1 MTSPPAFIERLNRW
15 RSGASLLGFALA
27 LVPRSVAAQTLPIEL
42 TWQAPPECPAKDAV
56 LSRARSLLGTKA
68 TKVDK
73 VRADGTIRKSDERY
87 ELTLLINENGQIGER
102 RVWARQCDELS
113 GAAAISLVLLLTS
126 GHDSAASGSD
136 VAQPGGAGAGAG
148 SPSTPSGASQNDP
161 TPPEATPAPPSDS
174 PRPSDSHRSWRLLAS
189 APLLAFGIGPLPK
202 PSIGLGAGIGLQ
214 GRAWSVRVV
223 GQWYTSQ
230 AVAAPLQPY
239 GADVKRIAAGLWG
252 CWDLQRSGWSFSP
265 CLRGTLT
272 HMSATGYGPFVQPA
286 TQTQTWFGVG
296 VGAIGRLQAMENLAL
311 TVGAGVQVELSRPV
325 ILLKTL
331 GTVRQLAPL
340 SAIVQLGPE
349 WIF

>member
-1 MTSPPAFIERLNRW
+1 MTSPSAFIERLLGW

-27 LVPRSVAAQTLPIEL
+27 LLPRSAAAQTPPIEL
-42 TWQAPPECPAKDAV
+42 TWQAPPDCPSKEAV

-73 VRADGTIRKSDERY
+73 VRAEGTIRKRDERY

-102 RVWARQCDELS
+102 RVWARQCEELS

-126 GHDSAASGSD
+126 GHDNTASSSD
-136 VAQPGGAGAGAG
+136 VTGTGGYAGT
-148 SPSTPSGASQNDP
+148 PSTPSTAPQSDP
-161 TPPEATPAPPSDS
+161 TPPATTPAPPSDA
-174 PRPSDSHRSWRLLAS
+174 PRPSDGHRSWHLLAS
-189 APLLAFGIGPLPK
+189 APLLAFGVGPLPK
-202 PSIGLGAGIGLQ
+202 PSLGLGAGIGLQ
-214 GRAWSVRVV
+214 GRAWSVRLV

-230 AVAAPLQPY
+230 TLPAPVQPY

-272 HMSATGYGPFVQPA
+272 HLSATGYGPYLLPA

-325 ILLKTL
+325 ILVKTL
-331 GTVRQLAPL
+331 GTVQQLAPL